1 MPIEAF
7 AKQNCSI
14 ARPLSVLG
22 ERWTILVLREISL
35 GSRRFD
41 EMRSALG
48 VATNIL
54 SERLATLVD
63 EGIVERRR
71 YSERPERF
79 EYRLTKKGADLQ
91 PILLSFLR
99 WGDTYTAGPSGPP
112 LETVHATCDHVFH
125 MVPTCSHC
133 GEEVKPA
140 SLRARPGPGANK
152 HQRER
157 AEERRLRHQAAA
169 SSGRPA

>member
-7 AKQNCSI
+7 AAQNCSI

-41 EMRSALG
+41 EIRSELG
-48 VATNIL
+48 VATNVL
-54 SERLATLVD
+54 SARLATLVD

-71 YSERPERF
+71 YSEHPERF
-79 EYRLTKKGADLQ
+79 EYRLTEKGGDLQ
-91 PILLSFLR
+91 PILLAFLR
-99 WGDTYTAGPSGPP
+99 WGDTYTAPKAGPP
-112 LETVHATCDHVFH
+112 LETVHATCGHVFH

-133 GEEVKPA
+133 GEKVRPGDI
-140 SLRARPGPGANK
+140 RPRPGPGASRK
-152 HQRER
+152 QRER
-157 AEERRLRHQAAA
+157 AKAGTA
-169 SSGRPA
+169 